1 MRNCINALDINV
13 VVDRNDRAV
22 VVAGIRVQHGVL
34 PLPESGAS
42 YPRAGASATK
52 PGHKTLGTQTGS
64 GTLLGK
70 RLHQT
75 HPPMPAMPERLP
87 QCWRLRRAFTSSQ
100 RLASIA

>member
-13 VVDRNDRAV
+13 VVDRSDRAV

-52 PGHKTLGTQTGS
+52 PGHKTLGRTGS
-64 GTLLGK
+64 CTLLGK
-70 RLHQT
+70 RLHLT

-87 QCWRLRRAFTSSQ
+87 QCWRSRRAFTSSQ

>member
-22 VVAGIRVQHGVL
+22 VVGSGMQHGAS
-34 PLPESGAS
+34 PLSITSAS

-52 PGHKTLGTQTGS
+52 PGHKSLGRTGS
-64 GTLLGK
+64 CLLLGK
-70 RLHQT
+70 RLHREHQPVLT
-75 HPPMPAMPERLP
+75 MNERLP
-87 QCWRLRRAFTSSQ
+87 ANWRSRRPSFTTTSP